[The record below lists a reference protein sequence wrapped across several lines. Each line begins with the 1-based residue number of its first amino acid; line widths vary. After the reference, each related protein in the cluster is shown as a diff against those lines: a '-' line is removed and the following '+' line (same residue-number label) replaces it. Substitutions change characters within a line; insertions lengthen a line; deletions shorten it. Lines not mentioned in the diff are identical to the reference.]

1 MVKSSVRV
9 RQNTASLSRFSSM
22 TANGGVCL
30 FAPPCARWQ
39 RCSRGFMGLGELS
52 QCGGRAP
59 IRFGQI
65 QRRGGRIRPSCCL
78 ETAEA
83 AHLDQ
88 QLDAGADGTKCRNLI
103 SRRRRPR
110 CRGKPTR
117 STPSTKWIVAGTSG
131 VVALSPDSTQ
141 RVPVVEESAVAV
153 EERKKKERGVELAA
167 DK

>member
-1 MVKSSVRV
+1 M
-9 RQNTASLSRFSSM
+9 L
-22 TANGGVCL
+22 
-30 FAPPCARWQ
+30 
-39 RCSRGFMGLGELS
+39 
-52 QCGGRAP
+52 
-59 IRFGQI
+59 
-65 QRRGGRIRPSCCL
+65 SCCPINVL
-78 ETAEA
+78 GRPQAPDSGRKPGRAEA